1 MYSISAVTAAP
12 SLPSRYRTADMESYL
27 KNGKDRIKTKNTTDK
42 RHKENDKGEKKTT
55 QNPPLR
61 CKDLGTNV
69 T

>member
-42 RHKENDKGEKKTT
+42 RHKEND
-55 QNPPLR
+55 
-61 CKDLGTNV
+61 
-69 T
+69 